1 MRDFK
6 KYEIWQL
13 SHAFTLR
20 IYSSTSL
27 FPKDEMYGITSQ
39 IRRASSSIPT
49 NISEGC
55 GRNSDKEFNQFLNI
69 ALGSASETEYLI
81 ILSRDLNYIDTEK
94 FALATVAHEITHILD
109 SGIKGGP
116 SVFGNL
122 DPTQSLKKDEVFN
135 KSRLYLS
142 DIREIVARVYG
153 NTSYMIELL
162 HKRIDEMRTSEIIK
176 KADEQRRWNPE
187 DLYRT
192 SFYLIDEE
200 AHPCL
205 FDVELE
211 NPQDM
216 PCDE

>member
-55 GRNSDKEFNQFLNI
+55 GRNSDKEFNQYLNI

-81 ILSRDLNYIDTEK
+81 ILSRDLNYIDTET
-94 FALATVAHEITHILD
+94 FEILEKEINTIKSKIYKLKQIL
-109 SGIKGGP
+109 I
-116 SVFGNL
+116 
-122 DPTQSLKKDEVFN
+122 Q
-135 KSRLYLS
+135 
-142 DIREIVARVYG
+142 
-153 NTSYMIELL
+153 
-162 HKRIDEMRTSEIIK
+162 
-176 KADEQRRWNPE
+176 Q
-187 DLYRT
+187 
-192 SFYLIDEE
+192 
-200 AHPCL
+200 
-205 FDVELE
+205 
-211 NPQDM
+211 
-216 PCDE
+216 